1 MIGRRLLGLPAVV
14 ALALV
19 AATPASARDGSSSA
33 ASPSLYTRLGG
44 YDFLARFVDTAF
56 PRVAG
61 HPQLRRL
68 FQGHAQ
74 DSQVR
79 QRQLIIDALCQASG
93 GPCAYTG
100 RNMKAVHTG
109 LGITREDW
117 AVFVGILA
125 GTLDELKVTPAER
138 KAFLDLLEQRFKPD
152 VIGDRTQ

>member
-33 ASPSLYTRLGG
+33 ASPSLYARLGG

-68 FQGHAQ
+68 FQGHSQ
-74 DSQVR
+74 DSQLR
-79 QRQLIIDALCQASG
+79 QRQLIIDALCQAAG

-100 RNMKAVHTG
+100 RPMRPVHAG
-109 LGITREDW
+109 LVIVAADW
-117 AVFVGILA
+117 S
-125 GTLDELKVTPAER
+125 
-138 KAFLDLLEQRFKPD
+138 AF
-152 VIGDRTQ
+152 I